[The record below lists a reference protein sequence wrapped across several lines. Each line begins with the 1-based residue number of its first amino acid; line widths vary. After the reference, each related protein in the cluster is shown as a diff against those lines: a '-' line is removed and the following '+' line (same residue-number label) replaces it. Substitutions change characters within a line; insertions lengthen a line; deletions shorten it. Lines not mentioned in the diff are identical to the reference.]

1 MEAIKI
7 SQLPKKAE
15 LTGEET
21 IPAST
26 GTKETNRIT
35 ARQIADLA
43 SSTPGPVGPQGPQGP
58 QGEPGPQGP
67 KGDTGATGPAGKDG
81 AAGPAGPQGERG
93 PEGPQGPRGEQGE
106 PGAGI
111 SITGEVETYADL
123 PTNLTEADAGKAY
136 IVKADGLLY
145 IWSGTSF
152 PADGG
157 GTKFVGPRGPQ
168 GPEGPPGPQGK
179 PGADAEVPIV
189 QETGNSVSNTMSQK
203 AITDA
208 LSAKQNTLT
217 PEQLDAVNSGA
228 SAATIEQVSA
238 NQAQIASVKELI
250 PDTATVDN
258 PLTDKNFVNSSI
270 NAVAAYLIT
279 ADAQGAPFS
288 THAALESA
296 TTFYSSGQERVPTQN
311 DYCIVL
317 ADENYDGATTRYSY
331 QGEAGSGVWAFAY
344 KVNDSPLT
352 AAQVAALESG
362 ITASLVEKYNGYA
375 GQIADKANSADVP
388 VITMTTTDPGEGS
401 DLAVGQFIAVYDG
414 ATE

>member
-1 MEAIKI
+1 MNEDSKGVKI
-7 SQLPKKAE
+7 SELPQASSIGANDVVAGVVN
-15 LTGEET
+15 GET
-21 IPAST
+21 SKIPASLL
-26 GTKETNRIT
+26 K
-35 ARQIADLA
+35 
-43 SSTPGPVGPQGPQGP
+43 
-58 QGEPGPQGP
+58 GP

-238 NQAQIASVKELI
+238 NQA
-250 PDTATVDN
+250 
-258 PLTDKNFVNSSI
+258 
-270 NAVAAYLIT
+270 
-279 ADAQGAPFS
+279 
-288 THAALESA
+288 
-296 TTFYSSGQERVPTQN
+296 
-311 DYCIVL
+311 
-317 ADENYDGATTRYSY
+317 
-331 QGEAGSGVWAFAY
+331 
-344 KVNDSPLT
+344 
-352 AAQVAALESG
+352 
-362 ITASLVEKYNGYA
+362 
-375 GQIADKANSADVP
+375 
-388 VITMTTTDPGEGS
+388 
-401 DLAVGQFIAVYDG
+401 
-414 ATE
+414 

>member
-1 MEAIKI
+1 MNEDSKGVKI
-7 SQLPKKAE
+7 SELPQASSIGANDVVAGVVNGKTSK
-15 LTGEET
+15 
-21 IPAST
+21 IPASLLK
-26 GTKETNRIT
+26 G
-35 ARQIADLA
+35 Q
-43 SSTPGPVGPQGPQGP
+43 
-58 QGEPGPQGP
+58 
-67 KGDTGATGPAGKDG
+67 KGDTGA
-81 AAGPAGPQGERG
+81 
-93 PEGPQGPRGEQGE
+93 
-106 PGAGI
+106 
-111 SITGEVETYADL
+111 
-123 PTNLTEADAGKAY
+123 
-136 IVKADGLLY
+136 
-145 IWSGTSF
+145 
-152 PADGG
+152 
-157 GTKFVGPRGPQ
+157 
-168 GPEGPPGPQGK
+168 PGPQGK
-179 PGADAEVPIV
+179 PGTDAEVPIV

-217 PEQLDAVNSGA
+217 PEQLSTVNSGV
-228 SAATIEQVSA
+228 SAETVEQVST

-250 PDTATVDN
+250 PGTATVDN

-296 TTFYSSGQERVPTQN
+296 TTFYSGGQERAPTQN

-344 KVNDSPLT
+344 KINDKPLT

-388 VITMTTTDPGEGS
+388 GITMTTTDPGEGS